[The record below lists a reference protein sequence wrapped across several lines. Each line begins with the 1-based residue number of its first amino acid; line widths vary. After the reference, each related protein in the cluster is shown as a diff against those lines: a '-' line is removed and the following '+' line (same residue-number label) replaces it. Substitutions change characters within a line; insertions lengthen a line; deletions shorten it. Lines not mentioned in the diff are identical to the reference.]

1 MCNLAVIQLCE
12 ALALVAEFLMCL
24 TVSYDCSTLDFSWIF
39 EFGLYIMLR
48 HGVLFDIC
56 CVFGT

>member
-24 TVSYDCSTLDFSWIF
+24 TVSYDCSTLDF
-39 EFGLYIMLR
+39 
-48 HGVLFDIC
+48 
-56 CVFGT
+56 